1 MFSLLRSH
9 IEKRV
14 HLEDEE
20 FSECS
25 KYFTYKKLK
34 KKQFFLHE
42 GEVCRY
48 IGFVVSGCLRVYTI
62 DHLTNEHI
70 IQFGVEDWWVSD
82 MNSYLSGEPSAYNID
97 ALHEC
102 ELLTLDKNNRENMLV
117 AVPKMERFFRLLLEA
132 NYIATHS
139 RLNDAL
145 STTAEERYLKFIK
158 NYPNLYEK
166 IPQHYIA
173 SYLGIKPQSLS
184 RIRKELTL
192 K

>member
-1 MFSLLRSH
+1 MFSKLRTH

-14 HLEDEE
+14 QLEDAE
-20 FSECS
+20 FSECC
-25 KYFTYKKLK
+25 KYFIYKKLK

-62 DHLTNEHI
+62 DHLANEHI

-82 MNSYLSGEPSAYNID
+82 MNSYLSGAPSVYNID
-97 ALHEC
+97 VLRES
-102 ELLTLDKNNRENMLV
+102 ELLMLDKDNRENMLE

-132 NYIATHS
+132 NYVSTHN
-139 RLNDAL
+139 RINDAL
-145 STTAEERYLKFIK
+145 SKTAEERYLRFIK
-158 NYPNLYEK
+158 NYPRLFEK

-173 SYLGIKPQSLS
+173 SYIGITPQSLS